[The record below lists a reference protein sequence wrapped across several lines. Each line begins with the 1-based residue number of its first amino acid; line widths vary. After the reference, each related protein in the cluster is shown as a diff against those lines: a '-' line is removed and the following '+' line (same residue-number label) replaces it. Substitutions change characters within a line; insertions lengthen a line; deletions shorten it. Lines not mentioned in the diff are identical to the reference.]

1 MLGFSCGFKLS
12 SSEDTDIISA
22 SSPNLNTKQC
32 TKEVITRVFAEAF
45 IPCEFLS
52 SICTDNCLASD

>member
-12 SSEDTDIISA
+12 SSSEDTDIMSA

-45 IPCEFLS
+45 IPCEIS
-52 SICTDNCLASD
+52 Q